1 MGRKGD
7 SYIGGHTIEH
17 GSARVGLDKPTFGKP
32 VWKSGFM
39 TGKVRYKKPKPKSA
53 LMERMDEIEKEFKRE
68 KRRGRR
74 GKTLITG
81 VILSDLSGGR
91 RLKVKPL
98 ATKRVATMK
107 KSRKRKAT

>member
-1 MGRKGD
+1 MGRKGN
-7 SYIGGHTIEH
+7 SYSGGHTIEH

-39 TGKVRYKKPKPKSA
+39 TGKVRYRKPKSA
-53 LMERMDEIEKEFKRE
+53 LVERMEEIEKEFRRE

-74 GKTLITG
+74 AKTRITG
-81 VILSDLSGGR
+81 VILPDLSGGR

-98 ATKRVATMK
+98 ATKRVATVK
-107 KSRKRKAT
+107 K